1 MPCKLDTWSRYL
13 DTSFILNNCMFGPAK
28 LTKNADPDK
37 YLYIGY
43 GIGFNARSQF
53 LRAEVS
59 CDKNVIIFVTDM
71 SSFVHA
77 IKRNMF

>member
-1 MPCKLDTWSRYL
+1 
-13 DTSFILNNCMFGPAK
+13 MFGPAK
-28 LTKNADPDK
+28 LTKNADPNK

-43 GIGFNARSQF
+43 SIGFNALSQF

-77 IKRNMF
+77 IKRKMF

>member
-1 MPCKLDTWSRYL
+1 
-13 DTSFILNNCMFGPAK
+13 MFGPAK

-37 YLYIGY
+37 YLCIGY
-43 GIGFNARSQF
+43 GIGFNACSQF